1 MSFLK
6 KSVLFAAASAL
17 VLSGFINGTASAT
30 PVSFDDSIAGVVS
43 TTIENEL
50 NVINKEAK
58 AAIYALALTR
68 CVAAGVR
75 NGDSGTLG
83 DISNNGADWSVLM
96 KPSGDTSMFDN
107 SSNAVVPVGDW
118 LDDSDV
124 DNNLAGLLEDG
135 DATCLGVDWIGKFLD
150 VVDGSSLGL
159 SRNSFLC
166 GLDGNGGIVTIVSS
180 SSTLPGANQ
189 CGLDSTARYSR
200 NGNPGCL
207 WDGDDYNTN
216 TLCSESEWP
225 IERWATSSP
234 NAGLKWL
241 YAIKDVYDTAVDHY
255 GWSTHFFDMINGMS
269 SGGWYLNVAD
279 YIKYYVL
286 REEVIDRC
294 GSIGTSVGINSNLSV
309 RNTTSLANVT
319 PVPHNSLERYDTIGS
334 LRTLTFTEPTHTV
347 HTFDRRM
354 DGTGAQCQ
362 NVIGRINMI
371 YRKYLDHMK
380 ERLNTNCG
388 TAINAFASQYD
399 LAPSSQQKVRMA
411 NASTSVYSNGYFIES
426 VDGDENNGWQCLTG
440 IVNAEGEELIVD
452 PDDIDDGI
460 IDDLT
465 PMAGSEADCYTSAG
479 SLGWILCPVINNG
492 QGAVEWLYGLIQG
505 FMKVNTNLFTIDN
518 TVKDADG
525 NTIQTNGVNGTY
537 SAWSTFR
544 DLANIA
550 FIAVFLA
557 VILSQ
562 LTGFGID
569 NYGIKKILPKLIVT
583 AILINVSYI
592 ICQLAIDVANI
603 VGGGIENLFSG
614 LQANMIGKV
623 GIQLPGDT
631 GNHIVQSF
639 AAGGVVL
646 AIVGGICAAGFL
658 AASGSVLVPVLIA
671 LVSILISIITFLV
684 ILAVRQGMAVLLVV
698 ISPLAFLAYALPN
711 TKPLFKKW
719 YKALGALL
727 LAYPICSGLIYGG
740 EMIST
745 ILLISNRTSSGNV
758 TNFAVALSAAAVSI
772 APIFL
777 IPTVIRGSMGKISGG
792 ISKLGRSGRGLAG
805 KRVRSSNFASDLNR
819 RAALGKAGLRFDKD
833 GKPIYN
839 WRGRLQNALP
849 QTEANKRRLQ
859 GLRESAINENAANIA
874 AGEKFGDLEH
884 LNDIAEGK
892 MAAIKKESY
901 ERQLERT
908 DLKGAEAMLQNSVKD
923 GKIDMYALEA
933 AASKIGGIDQGRL
946 LEGLSAITD
955 TKEFKNM
962 SYKDKNRFLSMLNSQ
977 DNLVLKAYAKDLGK
991 RGPND
996 IQSISGAKGEI
1007 MKNIAD
1013 NKDNNLATTADKD
1026 VLGWMADKGYADAFN
1041 SSQIKAMMTSNM
1053 GGTQAENAAE
1063 ILRKR
1068 SADKLMEDLNGLTED
1083 QVGNAKDLFIKAA
1096 SENAGVGEAGVREAI
1111 GKKVESIYFGNNEQ
1125 LKSKLTQAKKD
1136 FVDSA
1141 TIAARDAAAAAAE
1154 QANRN
1159 RDTDTGRRY
1168 PPSTFDGGNA

>member
-30 PVSFDDSIAGVVS
+30 PVSFDDSIAGIVS

-58 AAIYALALTR
+58 AAVYALALAR
-68 CVAAGVR
+68 CTAAGVR
-75 NGDSGTLG
+75 NGTSLMSDM
-83 DISNNGADWSVLM
+83 GASWSDLTRG
-96 KPSGDTSMFDN
+96 SGDDSIFDTL
-107 SSNAVVPVGDW
+107 SDATVPVGDW
-118 LDDSDV
+118 LDDQSI
-124 DNNLAGLLEDG
+124 DNNLYGLLTDG
-135 DATCLGVDWIGKFLD
+135 DAECLDVDWIAKFLD
-150 VVDGSSLGL
+150 VIDGPSLGIDRKSL
-159 SRNSFLC
+159 LC
-166 GLDGNGGIVTIVSS
+166 GLDGNGGIVKVISS
-180 SSTLPGANQ
+180 NSTLPTAWK
-189 CGLDSTARYSR
+189 CGEDSTAYYSR
-200 NGNPGCL
+200 NGNPACQGMAI
-207 WDGDDYNTN
+207 YNTGPG
-216 TLCSESEWP
+216 CSEKDWP
-225 IERWATSSP
+225 IESWATSSP

-269 SGGWYLNVAD
+269 SSGWYLNVAD

-309 RNTTSLANVT
+309 RNTASLASVT

-334 LRTLTFTEPTHTV
+334 LRTLTFTESTHTV

-354 DGTGAQCQ
+354 DGSGAQCQ
-362 NVIGRINMI
+362 NVIGRINAI
-371 YRKYLDHMK
+371 YRRFLDHMK

-399 LAPSSQQKVRMA
+399 LSASSQQKVRMA
-411 NASTSVYSNGYFIES
+411 NASTSVYSNGYFIEA

-440 IVNAEGEELIVD
+440 IVNAEGEELIID
-452 PDDIDDGI
+452 PDGIDDGI
-460 IDDLT
+460 IDDLS

-777 IPTVIRGSMGKISGG
+777 IPTVLRGSMGKISGG

-805 KRVRSSNFASDLNR
+805 KRIRSSNFASDLNR

-849 QTEANKRRLQ
+849 QTEASKRRLQ

-884 LNDIAEGK
+884 LNDVAEGK

-901 ERQLERT
+901 ERQLERGNLQT
-908 DLKGAEAMLQNSVKD
+908 AKDMLRNSVGG

-933 AASKIGGIDQGRL
+933 AASKIGAINQGDL
-946 LEGLSAITD
+946 LSELTSLTD
-955 TKEFKNM
+955 TNEFKAM
-962 SYKDKNRFLSMLNSQ
+962 SYKDKNRFMNMLNSQ
-977 DNLVLKAYAKDLGK
+977 DNTVLKSYAKVLGTYSAGNAPSMTK
-991 RGPND
+991 A
-996 IQSISGAKGEI
+996 QGEI
-1007 MKNIAD
+1007 MTKIGE
-1013 NKDNNLATTADKD
+1013 NKDNNLAVSTDKD
-1026 VLGWMADKGYADAFN
+1026 VLEWMANKGYADAFN
-1041 SSQIKAMMTSNM
+1041 SDQIKAMMTSNM
-1053 GGTQAENAAE
+1053 GGKQAENAAM
-1063 ILRKR
+1063 ILRNR
-1068 SADKLMEDLNGLTED
+1068 NADSLKAELSSLTED
-1083 QVGNAKDLFIKAA
+1083 QIGNTKDAFLKAA
-1096 SENAGVGEAGVREAI
+1096 SENAGLRPSGVREAI
-1111 GKKVESIYFGNNEQ
+1111 GEKVQNIYNGDNEQ
-1125 LKSKLTQAKKD
+1125 LKSKLTRSKVENILDSQHRHTRVND
-1136 FVDSA
+1136 DSA
-1141 TIAARDAAAAAAE
+1141 FIDV
-1154 QANRN
+1154 Q
-1159 RDTDTGRRY
+1159 
-1168 PPSTFDGGNA
+1168 